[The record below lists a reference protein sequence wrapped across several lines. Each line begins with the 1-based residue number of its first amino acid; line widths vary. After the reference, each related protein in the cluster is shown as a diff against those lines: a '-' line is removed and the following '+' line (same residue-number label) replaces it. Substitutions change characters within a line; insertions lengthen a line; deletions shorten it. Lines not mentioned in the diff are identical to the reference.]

1 MGKNMQTL
9 RPSALS
15 NRELVL
21 ACDNAWTSAGLPL
34 DLQYEL
40 YSRFCNLAPVDAH
53 PQRDEKQLDLFM

>member
-1 MGKNMQTL
+1 MEKNMSAL

-34 DLQYEL
+34 DLQYEV
-40 YSRFCNLAPVDAH
+40 YSRFCNSIPLDKPVV
-53 PQRDEKQLDLFM
+53 RDEKQLDLFM